1 MRRARCA
8 GVTRMLR
15 SVTARGVSLRI
26 WMPPDWPRFDATAPA
41 VAIELRQFPSGMAPY
56 ALVGAT
62 PAAVPSIESIP
73 FDERPFHVPHAG
85 YGVTRFGLP
94 DELRPGV
101 ERALALTSLTP
112 VQIVLAAHHEVDSS
126 IVSFYNATKV
136 VASLV
141 AIAEQ
146 LPELADA
153 ELIEVTRAAIHA
165 HPFGE

>member
-1 MRRARCA
+1 M
-8 GVTRMLR
+8 
-15 SVTARGVSLRI
+15 TARGLSLRI
-26 WMPPDWPRFDATAPA
+26 WLPPDWPRFDATTQAI
-41 VAIELRQFPSGMAPY
+41 AIELRQFPSGIAPY

-62 PAAVPSIESIP
+62 PAAVPSIACIP
-73 FDERPFHVPHAG
+73 FDERPFDVPHAG

-101 ERALALTSLTP
+101 ERALAVALLTP

-126 IVSFYNATKV
+126 IISFYDATKV

-153 ELIEVTRAAIHA
+153 DLIEVTHEAIRA
-165 HPFGE
+165 HPYGK